1 MVIKSGATKGNMP
14 FRAPV
19 YSSYREVF
27 KALSNQGF
35 LGFYKGNMATI
46 LYMAASYF
54 PKKFIATSFK
64 YSEFEVL
71 WRKTRVWVKMTFG
84 FSVFLVIMIIILYFF
99 T

>member
-1 MVIKSGATKGNMP
+1 MVIKSGVTKGNMP

-35 LGFYKGNMATI
+35 LGFYKGNMITI
-46 LYMAASYF
+46 FYMAASYF

-64 YSEFEVL
+64 YSEFEIL
-71 WRKTRVWVKMTFG
+71 WRKTRVWVKMTLG
-84 FSVFLVIMIIILYFF
+84 FNITFIII
-99 T
+99 